1 MQRMTAQNPVQVK
14 IGDAVIENQTSAKL
28 LGMRFEKNMS
38 WQEHIHE
45 NSGILTSLNQRLF
58 LIRRL
63 SNQLIKNGENL
74 KAL

>member
-38 WQEHIHE
+38 WQEHIHG

>member
-1 MQRMTAQNPVQVK
+1 MTAQNPVQVK

-63 SNQLIKNGENL
+63 SNQLSKNGENL

>member
-38 WQEHIHE
+38 WQDIYMEIVAYSHP
-45 NSGILTSLNQRLF
+45 S
-58 LIRRL
+58 
-63 SNQLIKNGENL
+63 IKGYF
-74 KAL
+74 